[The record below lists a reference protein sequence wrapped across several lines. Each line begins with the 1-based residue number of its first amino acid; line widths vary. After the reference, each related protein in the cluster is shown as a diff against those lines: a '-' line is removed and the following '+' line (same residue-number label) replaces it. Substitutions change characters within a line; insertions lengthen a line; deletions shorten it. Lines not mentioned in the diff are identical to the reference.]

1 MTVEQV
7 ADYLQL
13 NKLTVY
19 KYIREGRLPA
29 ARLGKGYRIRS
40 SDVEAFLERQ
50 MLRSAPGPGAGAPAS
65 RARASPVPAT
75 RAPAPGSPAGRVP
88 AGRPA
93 APRVIAP
100 AEVAVGPAR
109 PENPREREPAE
120 VSINPME
127 WVIRGLH

>member
-19 KYIREGRLPA
+19 KYIRDGRLPA
-29 ARLGKGYRIRS
+29 ARLGKAYRIRLA
-40 SDVEAFLERQ
+40 DVDAFLERQ
-50 MLRSAPGPGAGAPAS
+50 MS
-65 RARASPVPAT
+65 RPKGHPT
-75 RAPAPGSPAGRVP
+75 GRAPLARVSARRRAVAPME
-88 AGRPA
+88 
-93 APRVIAP
+93 
-100 AEVAVGPAR
+100 EVAVAPVRRDAAR
-109 PENPREREPAE
+109 GREHGE

>member
-19 KYIREGRLPA
+19 KYIRDGRLPA
-29 ARLGKGYRIRS
+29 ARLGKAYRIRLA
-40 SDVEAFLERQ
+40 DVDVFLERQ
-50 MLRSAPGPGAGAPAS
+50 MARPARS
-65 RARASPVPAT
+65 
-75 RAPAPGSPAGRVP
+75 

-93 APRVIAP
+93 AA
-100 AEVAVGPAR
+100 AR
-109 PENPREREPAE
+109 PVVRSKPVLQTEEIAVAPQRRESTRLREHGE

>member
-1 MTVEQV
+1 MPRSRDSRSDLMTVEQV

-29 ARLGKGYRIRS
+29 ARLGKAYRIRLA
-40 SDVEAFLERQ
+40 DVDAFLERQ
-50 MLRSAPGPGAGAPAS
+50 MS
-65 RARASPVPAT
+65 RPSVRAAARPRPVQRGG
-75 RAPAPGSPAGRVP
+75 RAPRQTPRSEEIAVAPQRRESRG
-88 AGRPA
+88 
-93 APRVIAP
+93 
-100 AEVAVGPAR
+100 AR
-109 PENPREREPAE
+109 EHGE

>member
-19 KYIREGRLPA
+19 KYIRDGRLPA
-29 ARLGKGYRIRS
+29 ARLGKAYRIRLA
-40 SDVEAFLERQ
+40 DVDAFLERQ
-50 MLRSAPGPGAGAPAS
+50 M
-65 RARASPVPAT
+65 ARP
-75 RAPAPGSPAGRVP
+75 
-88 AGRPA
+88 GRPSGRPDMA
-93 APRVIAP
+93 
-100 AEVAVGPAR
+100 AR
-109 PENPREREPAE
+109 PIVRRKSVPQAEEIAVAPQRRESATIREHGE

>member
-1 MTVEQV
+1 MPRSRDSRSDLMTVEQV

-29 ARLGKGYRIRS
+29 ARLGKAYRIRLA
-40 SDVEAFLERQ
+40 DVDAFLERQ
-50 MLRSAPGPGAGAPAS
+50 MSRASVRAASRPRPVRRGGRSPRPLRSEEIAVAPQRSETRGA
-65 RARASPVPAT
+65 
-75 RAPAPGSPAGRVP
+75 
-88 AGRPA
+88 
-93 APRVIAP
+93 
-100 AEVAVGPAR
+100 
-109 PENPREREPAE
+109 REHGE

>member
-1 MTVEQV
+1 MPRSRESRSDLMTVEQV

-29 ARLGKGYRIRS
+29 ARLGKAYRIRLA
-40 SDVEAFLERQ
+40 DVDAFLDRQ
-50 MLRSAPGPGAGAPAS
+50 VSRPGA
-65 RARASPVPAT
+65 RPAT
-75 RAPAPGSPAGRVP
+75 RPKAVQRQVRSRRV
-88 AGRPA
+88 
-93 APRVIAP
+93 APRAEEIAVAP
-100 AEVAVGPAR
+100 QRRESEVT
-109 PENPREREPAE
+109 REHGE

>member
-1 MTVEQV
+1 MPRSRDFRSDLMTVEQV

-29 ARLGKGYRIRS
+29 ARLGKAYRIRL
-40 SDVEAFLERQ
+40 SDVDSFLERQ
-50 MLRSAPGPGAGAPAS
+50 MARPGS
-65 RARASPVPAT
+65 RAVARPKVVRGQARGRRATPRVEEIAVAPQRRESRAT
-75 RAPAPGSPAGRVP
+75 REHG
-88 AGRPA
+88 
-93 APRVIAP
+93 
-100 AEVAVGPAR
+100 
-109 PENPREREPAE
+109 E